1 MGALGGFLIADGA
14 AKYRLDRNLA
24 SLVLTPFQHNA
35 RLALLAL
42 MLLALSGCAQ
52 MPNAEPPL
60 IARKPKPTP
69 LPAAVL
75 QIDLKPSTASLS
87 RGLQWSENSERIL
100 SDAIRR

>member
-1 MGALGGFLIADGA
+1 MPQTRRKTLTNSPH
-14 AKYRLDRNLA
+14 R
-24 SLVLTPFQHNA
+24 SLFVTP
-35 RLALLAL
+35 LLAL
-42 MLLALSGCAQ
+42 TLLALSGCAQ

-60 IARKPKPTP
+60 IVRKPKPAP

-100 SDAIRR
+100 SEGMPK

>member
-1 MGALGGFLIADGA
+1 MLQTRR
-14 AKYRLDRNLA
+14 KTRMNSPHH
-24 SLVLTPFQHNA
+24 SLFVTP
-35 RLALLAL
+35 LLAL
-42 MLLALSGCAQ
+42 TLLALSGCAQ

-60 IARKPKPTP
+60 FARKPKPAP

-100 SDAIRR
+100 SEGMPK

>member
-1 MGALGGFLIADGA
+1 MPQTRR
-14 AKYRLDRNLA
+14 KTQMNSPHR
-24 SLVLTPFQHNA
+24 SLFVTP
-35 RLALLAL
+35 LLAL
-42 MLLALSGCAQ
+42 TLLALSGCAQ

-60 IARKPKPTP
+60 IVRKPKPAP

-100 SDAIRR
+100 SEGMPK